1 MNRLE
6 LLNRRYEIS
15 ARFDGASDGPVVI
28 EAIPDPAG
36 ARFDKALRNIITSL
50 GEDAVSFEELISP
63 AKALRWK
70 RLFHAQPV
78 TLDGRLQVLAEQVIE
93 RCSLMEG
100 ALDEQLLEELSKA
113 SECVA
118 GTDSGFADELPV
130 WIDDVVAWSGFVDR
144 VF

>member
-6 LLNRRYEIS
+6 SLNRRYEIS

-36 ARFDKALRNIITSL
+36 ARFDKALRNVITSL

-70 RLFHAQPV
+70 GCSMPSRNFGWSVASSCRTGHR
-78 TLDGRLQVLAEQVIE
+78 TLLASWKV
-93 RCSLMEG
+93 
-100 ALDEQLLEELSKA
+100 
-113 SECVA
+113 
-118 GTDSGFADELPV
+118 P
-130 WIDDVVAWSGFVDR
+130 
-144 VF
+144 